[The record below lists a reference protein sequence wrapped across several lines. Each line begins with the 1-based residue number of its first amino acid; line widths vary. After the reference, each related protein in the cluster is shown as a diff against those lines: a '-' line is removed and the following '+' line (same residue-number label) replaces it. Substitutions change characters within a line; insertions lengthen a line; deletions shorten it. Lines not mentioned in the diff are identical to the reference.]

1 MQVKINDVNIEKWFL
16 IWSNGG
22 SCINNRVLFYV
33 KDNWCLTG
41 IFLSPMR
48 ESVITGECPDTVKIT
63 ETLTSIFFESTFNIP
78 KSLLQHWGNHGLLGE
93 RECVCCSPR
102 LWMNRSSERVRLKES
117 CPMLLSAIR
126 SDQMCPSTRWW

>member
-1 MQVKINDVNIEKWFL
+1 MLKTTDA
-16 IWSNGG
+16 
-22 SCINNRVLFYV
+22 
-33 KDNWCLTG
+33 LTG

-48 ESVITGECPDTVKIT
+48 ESVITGEYPDTIKIT

-78 KSLLQHWGNHGLLGE
+78 KSLLKHWGNHGLLGE

-117 CPMLLSAIR
+117 CPLLTLSNQIR
-126 SDQMCPSTRWW
+126 PDVSFHAVVISRCFCVKLAFDMFPPLRVRAYPPLQ